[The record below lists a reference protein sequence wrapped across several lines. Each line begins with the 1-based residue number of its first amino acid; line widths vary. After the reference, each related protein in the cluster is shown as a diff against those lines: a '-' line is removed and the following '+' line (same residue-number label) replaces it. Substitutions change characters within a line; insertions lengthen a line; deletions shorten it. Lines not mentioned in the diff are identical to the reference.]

1 MRMPSLPAWP
11 PGARISNRRNT
22 VAVIHAQLLAD
33 CLVLG
38 RFPLCHLL
46 LSRDAN
52 FPWCILVPDR
62 EGVSEIHQ
70 LSEADQH
77 QLIRESSQLARV
89 LETVFSP
96 DKLNIAALGNIVPQL
111 HIHHV
116 VRYRNDP
123 AWPAPVW
130 GRVTP
135 GAYSEQAL
143 ATLLDKLGA
152 ELQELAEYTPA

>member
-1 MRMPSLPAWP
+1 MWLRHLRAWP
-11 PGARISNRRNT
+11 PGAKISNRHNT

-33 CLVLG
+33 CIVLG

-46 LSRDAN
+46 LSKDAN
-52 FPWCILVPDR
+52 YPWCILVPDR

-70 LSEADQH
+70 LSDADQQ

-111 HIHHV
+111 HIHHI
-116 VRYRNDP
+116 VRYRDDP

-130 GRVTP
+130 GRGAP
-135 GAYSEQAL
+135 GAYTEQQLAAL
-143 ATLLDKLGA
+143 LEKLGA
-152 ELQELAEYTPA
+152 ELLALAEYTPA